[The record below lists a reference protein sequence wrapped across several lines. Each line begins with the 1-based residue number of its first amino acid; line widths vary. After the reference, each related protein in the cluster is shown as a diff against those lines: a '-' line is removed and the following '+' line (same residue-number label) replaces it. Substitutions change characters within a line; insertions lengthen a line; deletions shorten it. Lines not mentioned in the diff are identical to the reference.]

1 MKKHKLKI
9 KPVYE
14 FLLICISSH
23 ENNYRFVWLLN
34 NKLNFSFI
42 RKNDIE
48 IENKKFKE
56 LQNFLLFSY
65 YDEEND
71 IQFNIISNKC
81 QNGYFIEELNNFD
94 YFIQIIGELTDIQI
108 NELIKKIKDTD
119 TVNTAIKIDPNS
131 LVSKN
136 KFLF

>member
-14 FLLICISSH
+14 FSLICISSH
-23 ENNYRFVWLLN
+23 ENDYRFVWLLN

-42 RKNDIE
+42 RKDDIE
-48 IENKKFKE
+48 IENKKFQE
-56 LQNFLLFSY
+56 LQKFSLFSY

-71 IQFNIISNKC
+71 IQFNIISNRC
-81 QNGYFIEELNNFD
+81 ENGYFIEELNNFD

-108 NELIKKIKDTD
+108 KELIKKIKDAN
-119 TVNTAIKIDPNS
+119 TVNIATKIDPNS
-131 LVSKN
+131 LISKN